1 MQVKGKMVYILL
13 VRLNQFMQRW
23 MAILTPL
30 SLLIG
35 VVFDQIGHALI
46 GWIPFVFAVMTFI
59 SGLNIRMRDAK
70 VFIEHPK
77 TILVC
82 IAFLHIL
89 MPIWAYVLAETFF
102 DEPLLTIGFVLAVAV
117 PTGVTSMIWI
127 TVSKG
132 NVPLGLAIVLIDTL
146 LAPFVMPAIVQLVVG
161 NAMEIST
168 KSIIIDMIWMIVL
181 PSLAGIAVN
190 EITKGSFPKKYSQ
203 LLAPMSKFCLFFIV
217 LVNSSVVA
225 PYLKNLNSEIVK
237 IIVVVLCVSIS
248 GYLFAAIFAK
258 LFWQDRA
265 IGTTFIFNAGM
276 RNIAAGVVVATSY
289 FPAKAVLPVVLGM
302 LFQQVLASFAS
313 QTMRKYFH

>member
-1 MQVKGKMVYILL
+1 
-13 VRLNQFMQRW
+13 
-23 MAILTPL
+23 MAVLTPL

-35 VVFDQIGHALI
+35 VMFDQIGQTFI
-46 GWIPFVFAVMTFI
+46 GWIPFVFALMTFI

-70 VFIEHPK
+70 VFVEHPK
-77 TILVC
+77 TILIC

-89 MPIWAYVLAETFF
+89 MPVWAYFLAELFF
-102 DEPLLTIGFVLAVAV
+102 DNHLLTIGFVLAVAV

-146 LAPFVMPAIVQLVVG
+146 LAPFVMPSIVQLVVG
-161 NAMEIST
+161 NEMKIAT
-168 KSIIIDMIWMIVL
+168 NSIIIDMIWMIVL

-190 EITKGSFPKKYSQ
+190 ELTKGSFPKKYSQ
-203 LLAPMSKFCLFFIV
+203 VLAPISKFCLFFIV

-225 PYLKNLNSEIVK
+225 PYLKNLNAEIIK
-237 IIVVVLCVSIS
+237 IIIVVLCLSVS
-248 GYLFAAIFAK
+248 GYLFAAIFAR

-276 RNIAAGVVVATSY
+276 RNIAAGVVVATTY

-313 QTMRKYFH
+313 QGVRKYFH

>member
-1 MQVKGKMVYILL
+1 
-13 VRLNQFMQRW
+13 
-23 MAILTPL
+23 MAVLTPL

-35 VVFDQIGHALI
+35 VMFDQIGQTFI
-46 GWIPFVFAVMTFI
+46 GWIPFVFALMTFI

-70 VFIEHPK
+70 VFVEHPK
-77 TILVC
+77 TILIC

-89 MPIWAYVLAETFF
+89 MPVWAYFLAELFF
-102 DEPLLTIGFVLAVAV
+102 DNHLLTIGFVLAVAV

-146 LAPFVMPAIVQLVVG
+146 LAPFVMPSIVQLVVG
-161 NAMEIST
+161 NEMEIAT
-168 KSIIIDMIWMIVL
+168 NSIIIDMIWMIVL

-190 EITKGSFPKKYSQ
+190 ELTKGSFPKKYSQ
-203 LLAPMSKFCLFFIV
+203 VLAPISKFCLFFIV

-225 PYLKNLNSEIVK
+225 PYLKNLNAEIIK
-237 IIVVVLCVSIS
+237 IIIVVLCLSVS
-248 GYLFAAIFAK
+248 GYLFAAIFAR

-276 RNIAAGVVVATSY
+276 RNIAAGVVVATTY

-313 QTMRKYFH
+313 QGVRKYFH

>member
-1 MQVKGKMVYILL
+1 
-13 VRLNQFMQRW
+13 MQRW
-23 MAILTPL
+23 MAVLTPL

-35 VVFDQIGHALI
+35 VMFDQIGQTFI
-46 GWIPFVFAVMTFI
+46 GWIPFVFALMTFI

-70 VFIEHPK
+70 VFVEHPK
-77 TILVC
+77 TILIC

-89 MPIWAYVLAETFF
+89 MPVWAYFLAELFF
-102 DEPLLTIGFVLAVAV
+102 DNHLLTIGFVLAVAV

-146 LAPFVMPAIVQLVVG
+146 LAPFVMPSIVQLVVG
-161 NAMEIST
+161 NEMEIAT
-168 KSIIIDMIWMIVL
+168 NSIIIDMIWMIVL

-190 EITKGSFPKKYSQ
+190 ELTKGSFPKKYSQ
-203 LLAPMSKFCLFFIV
+203 VLAPISKFCLFFIV

-225 PYLKNLNSEIVK
+225 PYLKNLNAEIIK
-237 IIVVVLCVSIS
+237 IIIVVLCLSVS
-248 GYLFAAIFAK
+248 GYLFAAIFAR

-276 RNIAAGVVVATSY
+276 RNIAAGVVVATTY

-313 QTMRKYFH
+313 QGVRKYFH